1 MASVGTRINGLVI
14 LTSLCLKEPSAALR
28 MTLPAKVRSLS
39 NQVCHSP
46 LPYVCTFSI
55 WWPDLKVADLGLS
68 LRHGLSVW
76 AAIILKPFPTL
87 YLQQFMS
94 VCQCVQCYPFIWGG
108 KCKARV
114 NKKEVSG
121 LTFPQWPKGDQAG
134 HVARE
139 EVASTGLQVPVI
151 TLAEQL
157 EARVEKLPLGL
168 SWNTGME
175 EQRWKRN
182 DWS

>member
-1 MASVGTRINGLVI
+1 VTDLLFPNG
-14 LTSLCLKEPSAALR
+14 
-28 MTLPAKVRSLS
+28 
-39 NQVCHSP
+39 
-46 LPYVCTFSI
+46 
-55 WWPDLKVADLGLS
+55 
-68 LRHGLSVW
+68 
-76 AAIILKPFPTL
+76 
-87 YLQQFMS
+87 
-94 VCQCVQCYPFIWGG
+94 
-108 KCKARV
+108 
-114 NKKEVSG
+114 
-121 LTFPQWPKGDQAG
+121 KGDQAG

>member
-1 MASVGTRINGLVI
+1 M
-14 LTSLCLKEPSAALR
+14 
-28 MTLPAKVRSLS
+28 
-39 NQVCHSP
+39 
-46 LPYVCTFSI
+46 
-55 WWPDLKVADLGLS
+55 KVADLGLS

-76 AAIILKPFPTL
+76 AAIILNPFPSL
-87 YLQQFMS
+87 YLQRC
-94 VCQCVQCYPFIWGG
+94 VCNAFIWGG